1 MHADG
6 RRVTCDSIASKAVPD
21 LSGEV
26 VPVVDD
32 SLSEPRPSLSILEV
46 FQNLTHDHEGCIA
59 L

>member
-1 MHADG
+1 L
-6 RRVTCDSIASKAVPD
+6 RFYCVKAVPD

-46 FQNLTHDHEGCIA
+46 FRNLTHDHEGCIA